1 MKCPYQK
8 RIIHQPERTKG
19 CTTYFATDIEEFADC
34 CGNKCPFYR
43 KRRTTCG
50 DIEEHC
56 KRAES
61 EG

>member
-8 RIIHQPERTKG
+8 RIIHQPERKENYTLH
-19 CTTYFATDIEEFADC
+19 YAIDIEKFADC
-34 CGNKCPFYR
+34 CGSECPFYR
-43 KRRTTCG
+43 KKRKTDG
-50 DIEEHC
+50 SIEELC